1 MISIIRTTS
10 ENKDFRELILQLDL
24 DLDGRYG
31 KKQEEYNKYNVIEL
45 IDTVVVAY
53 NSSQPVGCGCFK
65 QYSNDTVEIKRM
77 FVKNE
82 MRGKGISKMILK
94 ELENWAAEKGY
105 AYSILETGIGQHE
118 AIGLYEK
125 FDYKRID
132 NYGQYANMP
141 LSVCMKKTLVKKI
154 NYKIIDGYDKMDF
167 TRVTEMLS
175 KSYWSPGIK
184 INEVEKGAVNSAL
197 VVGVFTNDGL
207 QIGYARVISDK
218 TRFAYILD
226 VYVDEDY
233 RKSGIGQE
241 MIKYILNHAELK
253 DVYYW
258 TLITKDAHEVYKKV
272 GFEVNNRPNDWM
284 VIKKERP
291 VR

>member
-1 MISIIRTTS
+1 MFSIIRTSS
-10 ENKDFRELILQLDL
+10 ENKDFRELIIQLDN
-24 DLDGRYG
+24 DLNARYG
-31 KKQEEYNKYNVIEL
+31 KEQSEYDKHNVIEL

-53 NSSQPVGCGCFK
+53 DGNQPVGCGCFK
-65 QYSNDTVEIKRM
+65 QYGNETIEIKRM

-94 ELENWAAEKGY
+94 ELEYWAEEKGY
-105 AYSILETGIGQHE
+105 LYSILETGIGQPE

-125 FDYKRID
+125 FNYKRID

-141 LSVCMKKTLVKKI
+141 NSVCMKKTLVKRI
-154 NYKIIDGYDKMDF
+154 NYKIVDGYNKMDF
-167 TRVTEMLS
+167 SRVTEMLS

-184 INEVEKGAVNSAL
+184 INEVEKGALNSAL
-197 VVGVFTNDGL
+197 VVGVFTIKGV
-207 QIGYARVISDK
+207 QIGYARAISDK

-226 VYVDEDY
+226 VYVDEGF
-233 RKSGIGQE
+233 RKNGIGQE
-241 MIKYILNHAELK
+241 MIKYILNHEELK
-253 DVYYW
+253 DVYNW

-291 VR
+291 ER